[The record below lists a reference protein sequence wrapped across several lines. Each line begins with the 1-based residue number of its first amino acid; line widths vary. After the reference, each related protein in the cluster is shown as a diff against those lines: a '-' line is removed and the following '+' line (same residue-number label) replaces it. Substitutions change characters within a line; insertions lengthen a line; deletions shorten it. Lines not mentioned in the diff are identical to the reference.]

1 MAVCQRYAGNREGA
15 EDMLHDAF
23 LKIFDTINSFRWNG
37 DGSLRA
43 WMERVTTNVAVD
55 DLRSSNL
62 LSTISYDYCP
72 YEPAD
77 EPDANIIS
85 QLPAEVLTHFISQ
98 LPDGYRVVFNL
109 YYIDGYTHKEIARML
124 NIKEKSSSSQLTRA
138 KALLATRIK
147 NYINE
152 EL

>member
-1 MAVCQRYAGNREGA
+1 MAVCQRYAGNRESA

-23 LKIFDTINSFRWNG
+23 LKIFDTINRFRWNG

-77 EPDANIIS
+77 EPDTNIIS

-147 NYINE
+147 NYIKE